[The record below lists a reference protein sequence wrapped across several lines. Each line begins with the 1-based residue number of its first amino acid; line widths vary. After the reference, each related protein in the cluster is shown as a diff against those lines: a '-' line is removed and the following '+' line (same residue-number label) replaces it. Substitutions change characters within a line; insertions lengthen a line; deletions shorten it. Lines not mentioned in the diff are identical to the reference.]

1 MVLIMQKYIVK
12 FLLIFFL
19 SSSAHALES
28 VAKEAYLVDLST
40 GQVLLDKNSKN
51 QTFPSSMTKM
61 MTALVAFE
69 KLSKGLISLDQKFLV
84 SKKAWRMGGSKMF
97 VEVDKKVTVEDLLR
111 GIIVQSGNDSSI
123 VIAEGISGSE
133 EAFAGEMNLLA
144 QKIGLEGS
152 NFVNSSGM
160 PADNHYTTARDLA
173 IIAEYTIKNYPEL
186 YKIYAED
193 EFTFSGI
200 TQANRNPLL
209 GDSEGNDGLKTGYT
223 SKAGY
228 GYVGSSERNGRRLI
242 LVFNGSQSS
251 KQRRQE
257 ANRLMEWGFTNFQ
270 YIEFFKKGDVV
281 FESDTWL
288 GKDKKVNLVAPND
301 LSLAVPKTHLA
312 DMQIIVQVNEPI
324 SVPIKAGDFLG
335 QLKITHGETE
345 TFFDLVSEK
354 DVKLKNFFSRIFA
367 ALYYLIMGSN

>member
-1 MVLIMQKYIVK
+1 MALIMQKYIVK
-12 FLLIFFL
+12 FLLIYFL

-288 GKDKKVNLVAPND
+288 GKDKKVNLVAPDD

>member
-1 MVLIMQKYIVK
+1 MQKYIVK
-12 FLLIFFL
+12 FLIIFFFF
-19 SSSAHALES
+19 STSVHALES
-28 VAKEAYLVDLST
+28 VAKEAYLIDLST
-40 GQVLLDKNSKN
+40 GQVLLDKNSQN

-61 MTALVAFE
+61 MTVLVAFE
-69 KLSKGLISLDQKFLV
+69 KLSKGLISLDQQFLV
-84 SKKAWRMGGSKMF
+84 SKKAWKMGGSKMF

-144 QKIGLEGS
+144 QKIGLKGT

-160 PADNHYTTARDLA
+160 PAENHYTTSRDLA

-223 SKAGY
+223 AKAGY

-242 LVFNGSQSS
+242 LVFNGAQSS
-251 KQRRQE
+251 KQRKQE

-270 YIEFFKKGDVV
+270 YIEFFKRGDVV

-301 LSLAVPKTHLA
+301 LSLAVPKAHLA

-324 SVPIKAGDFLG
+324 SVPIEAGDILG
-335 QLKITHGETE
+335 QLKISHGKTE

-354 DVKLKNFFSRIFA
+354 DIKQKNFFSRIFA
-367 ALYYLIMGSN
+367 ALYYLVMGSN

>member
-1 MVLIMQKYIVK
+1 MQKYIVK

-288 GKDKKVNLVAPND
+288 GKDKKVNLVAPDD
-301 LSLAVPKTHLA
+301 LSLAVPKAHLA